1 MSQQTWCFS
10 RHLFVHE
17 LKPCCL
23 ASPLTRHSLRA
34 ALLSL
39 FVLERRVRIVCFSPW
54 AHMRRWYILRNRIKR
69 WADATPRITC
79 SPSLCTVL
87 KIILVLSAMYLT
99 YISEVK
105 NYQVTTHNS
114 FFFLLLFAPCYA
126 RVVQFVTQAQFKIV
140 NETLT
145 VSVSLKRLFFR
156 PPQLWGF

>member
-10 RHLFVHE
+10 RHLFVQE

-34 ALLSL
+34 ALLSI

-99 YISEVK
+99 NISEVK
-105 NYQVTTHNS
+105 NYQVITHNS
-114 FFFLLLFAPCYA
+114 FYFYFYCLILVMPGLYNLSHRHNLKSWRRHWLC
-126 RVVQFVTQAQFKIV
+126 Q
-140 NETLT
+140 
-145 VSVSLKRLFFR
+145 SL
-156 PPQLWGF
+156 